1 MNNVVLMGRLTQK
14 PKIKSVQGENP
25 LTIAQYT
32 LAVPRYYKK
41 ANNTETD
48 FIRCVAFGKAAEFA
62 GKYFAQ
68 GLRIVVSGRI
78 QTSTYLNR
86 HNEKVYTSDV
96 IVEKQEFADYKVSV
110 GEEEGAQQV
119 SNEQGPDMAVQ
130 TAQNPEIP
138 VQDYQENDASA
149 EEQDEQTEYTLN
161 RDIPD
166 DFMNPPEANV
176 YFG

>member
-41 ANNTETD
+41 ANNKETD

-62 GKYFAQ
+62 GKYFTQ

-86 HNEKVYTSDV
+86 YNEKVYTAEV
-96 IVEKQEFADYKVSV
+96 IVDIQEFAGYIVPIEDTS
-110 GEEEGAQQV
+110 EEK
-119 SNEQGPDMAVQ
+119 
-130 TAQNPEIP
+130 T
-138 VQDYQENDASA
+138 
-149 EEQDEQTEYTLN
+149 
-161 RDIPD
+161 IPD
-166 DFMNPPEANV
+166 A
-176 YFG
+176 